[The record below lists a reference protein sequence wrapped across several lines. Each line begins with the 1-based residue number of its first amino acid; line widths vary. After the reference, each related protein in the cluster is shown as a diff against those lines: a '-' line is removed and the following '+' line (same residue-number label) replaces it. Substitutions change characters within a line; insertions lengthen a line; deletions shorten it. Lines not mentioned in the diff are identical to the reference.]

1 MLRQTSFLSSAAFAL
16 GCVGTTALCQ
26 GANAQILGSAESFA
40 VLGGST
46 VTNTGA
52 TTINGDL
59 GLYPGTSITG
69 FGSIVLTG
77 TEDLTNAVAQQAQ
90 SDETKAYNYL
100 AGLPSTASLTS
111 TGTLG
116 GLTLTPG
123 VYTFA
128 SSAQLTGTLTLNFK
142 GATNS
147 DFVFQI
153 GSALTTASG
162 SKVIVE
168 GGNSTDGVF
177 FQVGSSATL
186 GTGTNFEGNILAD
199 TSITLDTS
207 ATILCGRALA
217 STGAVTMDGNTI
229 SNKCSGNGSGGGGGG
244 GGGGSKVPEIDAGSA
259 VSGLTLLL
267 GALLVLRGRMRL
279 QPSRNS
285 LA

>member
-1 MLRQTSFLSSAAFAL
+1 
-16 GCVGTTALCQ
+16 
-26 GANAQILGSAESFA
+26 
-40 VLGGST
+40 
-46 VTNTGA
+46 
-52 TTINGDL
+52 
-59 GLYPGTSITG
+59 
-69 FGSIVLTG
+69 
-77 TEDLTNAVAQQAQ
+77 
-90 SDETKAYNYL
+90 
-100 AGLPSTASLTS
+100 
-111 TGTLG
+111 
-116 GLTLTPG
+116 
-123 VYTFA
+123 
-128 SSAQLTGTLTLNFK
+128 
-142 GATNS
+142 
-147 DFVFQI
+147 
-153 GSALTTASG
+153 
-162 SKVIVE
+162 
-168 GGNSTDGVF
+168 VF